1 MATTS
6 TSDSSPWTSRRVRER
21 RVVAGGAW
29 LTITIIPSNA
39 QFDHRLGPD
48 GSVKIGR
55 ISLAT
60 SLVWTRRRR
69 TDRTPSCL
77 GHGGGR
83 RPGCPVRHTAK
94 RDRSSVGYQ
103 VAGSH
108 GQDDVAE
115 GVQDQFGLLMLD
127 VVAA

>member
-60 SLVWTRRRR
+60 SLVWIRRRR
-69 TDRTPSCL
+69 TDRTPSCI

-83 RPGCPVRHTAK
+83 RPGYPVRS
-94 RDRSSVGYQ
+94 DY
-103 VAGSH
+103 
-108 GQDDVAE
+108 VAE
-115 GVQDQFGLLMLD
+115 PLVSGEPGRRLARPGRRRGGRPGPVR
-127 VVAA
+127 AAHAG